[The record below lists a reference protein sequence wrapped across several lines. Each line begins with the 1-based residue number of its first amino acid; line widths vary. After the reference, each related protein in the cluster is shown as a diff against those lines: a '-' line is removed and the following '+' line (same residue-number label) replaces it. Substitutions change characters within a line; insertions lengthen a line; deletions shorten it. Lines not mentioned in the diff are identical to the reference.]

1 MAQPDGYVDE
11 DHPDYVCKLKRSLYG
26 LKQSPRMWN
35 QTIDDFMLKLGFK
48 KCESDHCV
56 YIKRNDQ
63 EMIFVVL
70 YVDDLILASSSDE
83 LLESTKRVLSK
94 RFEMTDLG
102 ELEYFL
108 GMEIKNGR
116 DSGEVTVR
124 QTKFLKSILTKFGMQ
139 DSKPVKTPQD
149 PGLKLTKN
157 TCEGGCQHEDTMKNV
172 PCRSAVGGLMYLMVA
187 TRPDLA
193 PAVGVLVVKKA
204 PRPAAIYR

>member
-1 MAQPDGYVDE
+1 
-11 DHPDYVCKLKRSLYG
+11 
-26 LKQSPRMWN
+26 MWN
-35 QTIDDFMLKLGFK
+35 QTIDDFMLKLGSK

-83 LLESTKRVLSK
+83 LLESTKRALSK
-94 RFEMTDLG
+94 RFEMTELG

-108 GMEIKNGR
+108 GMEIKNDR
-116 DSGEVTVR
+116 DSGKVTVR

-149 PGLKLTKN
+149 PRLKLTKN
-157 TCEGGCQHEDTMKNV
+157 MCEGGCQHEDTMKNV
-172 PCRSAVGGLMYLMVA
+172 PYRSAVGGLMYLMVA

-193 PAVGVLVVKKA
+193 AAVGVLKGCGRLMAKCKVIDVG
-204 PRPAAIYR
+204 P